1 VLIMA
6 TKMNPNLKYVFMGFG
21 IVCLAVM
28 ALI

>member
-1 VLIMA
+1 MA
-6 TKMNPNLKYVFMGFG
+6 SKINPNLKYVFMGFG